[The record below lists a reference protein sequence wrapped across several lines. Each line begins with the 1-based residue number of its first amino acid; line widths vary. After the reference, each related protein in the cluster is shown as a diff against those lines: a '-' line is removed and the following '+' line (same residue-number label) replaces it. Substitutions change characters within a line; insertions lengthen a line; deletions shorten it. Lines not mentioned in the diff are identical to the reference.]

1 MRSLLPGSV
10 RVAWHKVKVKN
21 NFETGVKTAIHTHP
35 VTAVA
40 FLRGRVRVSFVVTW
54 FKSDTRRASSA
65 FFLLRNCLKHD
76 KGRSLVTRK
85 FEGVL
90 YTGILTKVQAKVQS
104 SRRKMRFHEIRRQ
117 KEEMENC
124 RSIYYVRWQITG
136 EECLPKIDLV
146 VAVYKFVLMRFL

>member
-1 MRSLLPGSV
+1 M
-10 RVAWHKVKVKN
+10 KN
-21 NFETGVKTAIHTHP
+21 NFETGVKTAIHAHP

-65 FFLLRNCLKHD
+65 FFLLRSCLKHD

-104 SRRKMRFHEIRRQ
+104 SRRENEIPRDKAAKRRDG
-117 KEEMENC
+117 KLRLNLLRTMANN
-124 RSIYYVRWQITG
+124 RGRMFT
-136 EECLPKIDLV
+136 KN
-146 VAVYKFVLMRFL
+146 